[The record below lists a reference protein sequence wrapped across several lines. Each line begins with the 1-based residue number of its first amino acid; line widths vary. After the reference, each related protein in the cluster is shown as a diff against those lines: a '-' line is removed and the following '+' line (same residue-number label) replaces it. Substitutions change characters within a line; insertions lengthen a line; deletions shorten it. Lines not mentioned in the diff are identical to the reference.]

1 LHLIEFAT
9 CTVLIMRCL
18 RYVNVT
24 LFLILT
30 HPSPPATIP
39 NGLRRGE
46 LSAIFQRR
54 SVKQHKKQNQ
64 FISSPFSI
72 AAFAYTNELSCRVH
86 CSKVY

>member
-1 LHLIEFAT
+1 VHA
-9 CTVLIMRCL
+9 
-18 RYVNVT
+18 T

-30 HPSPPATIP
+30 DPNPPAAIP

-54 SVKQHKKQNQ
+54 SVKQHRKQNQ
-64 FISSPFSI
+64 FISSCFSI
-72 AAFAYTNELSCRVH
+72 SAFRYTDELSRVH